1 MMNEHFNKNL
11 TISAGGEAIF
21 QLCNKCWICN
31 KYFTQQIIK

>member
-11 TISAGGEAIF
+11 IISAEDEAML
-21 QLCNKCWICN
+21 QLCNKCWICD